1 MPAQEHRVRWRF
13 RARTK
18 AAARLISAGHSA
30 IAVPVHARALVR
42 ATQQL
47 KGPATVLHQT
57 YQPAGPDIVHEKFDG
72 DLVVLN
78 LGTGQYFGFN
88 ATAAALWEGLMAGV
102 DPARFDVTGL
112 SEVEIG
118 AFVGRLTDLGLIV
131 PAPAAPEGDLP
142 DAIRLLIGST
152 PVAPAVESYDDLADL
167 IIADPIHDVD
177 VEMGWPHG
185 IKAE

>member
-1 MPAQEHRVRWRF
+1 M
-13 RARTK
+13 
-18 AAARLISAGHSA
+18 
-30 IAVPVHARALVR
+30 
-42 ATQQL
+42 
-47 KGPATVLHQT
+47 LHQT

-88 ATAAALWEGLMAGV
+88 ATAAALWDGLMAGV